1 MTFNRLAIALLF
13 IVIAAAACLMPAQ
26 NDTFWHLR
34 AGFEAWH
41 GGMPL
46 YRDVFS
52 HTAYG
57 QYWPNHEWLTQTTFY
72 AAYAAAGLPGV
83 TLLCAVAV
91 TGAWALSF
99 RLMRGTTTLRMCL
112 VAAAIPASATLWS
125 LRPQAISLGF
135 VSVCVWLISTD
146 RLWRRG
152 VSAAGL
158 GVAGLALP
166 LVCATWANFHG
177 AALLAVVL
185 LIGALAASVVYDRA
199 RSRQLAIVLVMSA
212 AAMCFTPLGIRW
224 WPEMI
229 VSLARIRSISI
240 SEWQPPTLLEPADA
254 AFWITAIVLL
264 VLVWRRHRELS
275 RDDAVV
281 VGMALALLPLAIS
294 AGRNVSPFLLVAL
307 PAVTRV
313 LPERVLLWEA
323 GLARRPARAAHTGV
337 VFTAAVGAVL
347 VVALA
352 WSGPAQ
358 RLGWRPLPD
367 SVVAAVDA
375 CPANLYNRYDDG
387 GYFIWFTPGQRVFL
401 DGRQDP
407 FPVQLIRDHRATETA
422 GDFRGIFHRYGIRCA
437 AIPSSS
443 ATAASLLHAG
453 WHQRARDGGWIVL
466 TE

>member
-52 HTAYG
+52 HTVYG
-57 QYWPNHEWLTQTTFY
+57 GYWPNHEWLTQGTFY
-72 AAYAAAGLPGV
+72 AAYAIGGMPAI
-83 TLLCAVAV
+83 TLLCAAIV
-91 TGAWALSF
+91 TCAWALSF
-99 RLMRGTTTLRMCL
+99 RLMRGTVTLRVCL
-112 VAAAIPASATLWS
+112 VALAIPSSATLWS
-125 LRPQAISLGF
+125 VRPQAISLGF
-135 VSVCVWLISTD
+135 VSVCAWLIAS
-146 RLWRRG
+146 RSRKSL
-152 VSAAGL
+152 
-158 GVAGLALP
+158 LAIP
-166 LVCATWANFHG
+166 IVCAAWANFHG
-177 AALLAVVL
+177 AALFGIVL
-185 LIGALAASVVYDRA
+185 LVGALAA
-199 RSRQLAIVLVMSA
+199 AIVHDRRRVSELSIVLLSSA
-212 AAMCFTPLGIRW
+212 AAMCLTPLGIRW

-240 SEWQPPTLLEPADA
+240 SEWQPPSLLQPVDA
-254 AFWITAIVLL
+254 AFWIAAVALIAFG
-264 VLVWRRHRELS
+264 WRRRRELGGEG
-275 RDDAVV
+275 AVV
-281 VGMALALLPLAIS
+281 VGMAIALLPLAMS

-307 PAVTRV
+307 PALTRV
-313 LPERVLLWEA
+313 LPSRLLNWEA
-323 GLARRPARAAHTGV
+323 SLAGRPARSAHTWV
-337 VFTAAVGAVL
+337 VSGAATAAVL

-352 WSGPAQ
+352 WSEPSP

-387 GYFIWFTPGQRVFL
+387 GYFIWFTPRQRVFL

-407 FPVQLIRDHRATETA
+407 YPVQLIRDHRTSETA
-422 GDFRGIFHRYGIRCA
+422 GDFREMFHRYGIRCA
-437 AIPSSS
+437 ALPSSS
-443 ATAASLLHAG
+443 ATAANLLHAG
-453 WHQRARDGGWIVL
+453 WHPAARDGGWIVL